1 MEKIR
6 PMKNH
11 PFTDE
16 ENVALRLRW
25 LMASRVAIVTFLLG
39 IAIFIEVKGME
50 PFSYISLP
58 HLFFIIFITYLIS
71 IIYLILLRIIRNI
84 RFNIYIQTF
93 SDVLLIT
100 GLVYVTGGINSIY
113 SVFYPLVIIY
123 AVLFLPRSGV
133 LIIASAS
140 AICYGML
147 LDLEYYGIISPPLHV
162 MLQDYYYSAG
172 YVISRIIIHTFSFYI
187 SAILASYVVEKEK
200 RTRTLLAETEN
211 AFRQLDLLHRSMIE
225 SVDAGILTTNLLGSI
240 KSFNRA
246 AEEITGYS
254 FAEVGEQN
262 IDKIF
267 PGLGEMLAQIDRTD
281 YVSPVKKRV
290 ELVFTVKGNEQKILG
305 CSLSPL
311 KNNRGRQIGNIII
324 FQDLTAVKKLEKAI
338 ERNRRFAFIG
348 EMAAVLAHEMRNPL
362 ASISGSIQVLKK
374 DLTLS
379 ESDAK
384 LMQIVL
390 RGKDQLESFM
400 KDFLLLARPSSGT
413 CEEFDFRGIITD
425 VIESLQYVP
434 DWHEGIEIV
443 RRLDGASIIRANR
456 MEIRQI
462 LWNLV
467 LNAVQSMPEG
477 GRLTIETGW
486 SSEVGGGAAVEIIIS
501 DTGCGIES
509 KYLGKIMEPFYTT
522 KERGTG
528 LGLAIVNR
536 VVEGQGGTLRIDSV
550 PNGGTTCTV
559 WLPQNV

>member
-1 MEKIR
+1 
-6 PMKNH
+6 MKNH
-11 PFTDE
+11 LYIDE
-16 ENVALRLRW
+16 ENVASRLRW

-39 IAIFIEVKGME
+39 IATFIDVKGME

-58 HLFFIIFITYLIS
+58 HLFIIIFFTYLIS
-71 IIYLILLRIIRNI
+71 IIYIILLRIIRNI

-93 SDVLLIT
+93 CDVLLIT

-140 AICYGML
+140 AIFYGLL
-147 LDLEYYGIISPPLHV
+147 LDFEYYGVISPPPKA

-172 YVISRIIIHTFSFYI
+172 YVFSRIIIHTVSFYI
-187 SAILASYVVEKEK
+187 IAILASFVVEKEK
-200 RTRTLLAETEN
+200 RTRTLLEETET

-225 SVDAGILTTNLLGSI
+225 SVDAGILTTNLLGNI

-246 AEEITGYS
+246 AEEITGYF
-254 FAEVGEQN
+254 FAEIEDHNV
-262 IDKIF
+262 DKMF
-267 PGLGEMLAQIDRTD
+267 PGLGEMLSQIDSMD
-281 YVSPVKKRV
+281 YASATKKRV
-290 ELVFTVKGNEQKILG
+290 ELSFTGKGHEEQILG
-305 CSLSPL
+305 CSISPL
-311 KNNRGRQIGNIII
+311 KNNRGRRIGSIII
-324 FQDLTAVKKLEKAI
+324 FQDLTAIKKMERTI
-338 ERNRRFAFIG
+338 ERNRRLAFIG

-374 DLTLS
+374 DLMLS
-379 ESDAK
+379 ETDEK

-400 KDFLLLARPSSGT
+400 RDFLLLARPSSGDS
-413 CEEFDFRGIITD
+413 EEFDLKDVITD
-425 VIESLQYVP
+425 VVESLHYVP

-443 RRLDGASIIRANR
+443 RRLNGPSFVHANR
-456 MEIRQI
+456 VEIRQI
-462 LWNLV
+462 IWNLV

-486 SSEVGGGAAVEIIIS
+486 SPEGDDGLAIEMRIS

-559 WLPQNV
+559 WLPQNAERTND

>member
-1 MEKIR
+1 
-6 PMKNH
+6 MKNH
-11 PFTDE
+11 LFTDE
-16 ENVALRLRW
+16 ENVTSRLRW

-39 IAIFIEVKGME
+39 IATFIEIKGTE

-58 HLFFIIFITYLIS
+58 LLFIIIFITYLIS
-71 IIYLILLRIIRNI
+71 IIYIILLKIVRNI
-84 RFNIYIQTF
+84 RFNIYIQIF
-93 SDVLLIT
+93 CDVLLIT

-140 AICYGML
+140 AIFYGLL
-147 LDLEYYGIISPPLHV
+147 LDLEYYGILSPPPNLI
-162 MLQDYYYSAG
+162 LQDYYYSAG
-172 YVISRIIIHTFSFYI
+172 YVFSRIIIHTFSFYI
-187 SAILASYVVEKEK
+187 IAILASYVIEKEK

-225 SVDAGILTTNLLGSI
+225 SIDAGILTTNLLGNI

-254 FAEVGEQN
+254 FAEVGDHN
-262 IDKIF
+262 VDKIF
-267 PGLGEMLAQIDRTD
+267 PGLGEMLAQIDSTD
-281 YVSPVKKRV
+281 FASLVQKRV
-290 ELVFTVKGNEQKILG
+290 ELVFAGRGQETQILG
-305 CSLSPL
+305 CSISPL
-311 KNNRGRQIGNIII
+311 KNNRGRRIGSIII
-324 FQDLTAVKKLEKAI
+324 FQDLTAIKKMEKTI
-338 ERNRRFAFIG
+338 ERNRRLAFIG

-379 ESDAK
+379 ETDEK

-400 KDFLLLARPSSGT
+400 KDFLLLARPSPGT
-413 CEEFDFRGIITD
+413 SEEFDLRGIITD

-443 RRLDGASIIRANR
+443 RRLDGASIMRANR

-467 LNAVQSMPEG
+467 LNGVQSMPEG

-486 SSEVGGGAAVEIIIS
+486 SPEDEGGVAIEIRIS

-509 KYLGKIMEPFYTT
+509 KYLGKILEPFYTT

-536 VVEGQGGTLRIDSV
+536 VVECQGGTLRIDSV

-559 WLPQNV
+559 WLPQNF

>member
-1 MEKIR
+1 M
-6 PMKNH
+6 
-11 PFTDE
+11 
-16 ENVALRLRW
+16 
-25 LMASRVAIVTFLLG
+25 MASRIAIVTFLLG
-39 IAIFIEVKGME
+39 IATFIEIKGTE

-58 HLFFIIFITYLIS
+58 LLFIIIFITYLIS
-71 IIYLILLRIIRNI
+71 IIYLILLKIVRNI
-84 RFNIYIQTF
+84 RFNVYIQIF
-93 SDVLLIT
+93 CDVLLIT

-140 AICYGML
+140 AIFYGLL
-147 LDLEYYGIISPPLHV
+147 LDLEYYGLLSPPSNV

-172 YVISRIIIHTFSFYI
+172 YVFSRIIIHTFSFYI
-187 SAILASYVVEKEK
+187 IAILASYVVEKEK

-225 SVDAGILTTNLLGSI
+225 SVDAGILTTNLLGNI

-254 FAEVGEQN
+254 FSEVGDHN
-262 IDKIF
+262 VDKIF
-267 PGLGEMLAQIDRTD
+267 PGLGEMLAQIDSADFT
-281 YVSPVKKRV
+281 SPVKKRV
-290 ELVFTVKGNEQKILG
+290 ELVFTGRGQETQILG
-305 CSLSPL
+305 CSISPL
-311 KNNRGRQIGNIII
+311 KNNRGRRIGSIII
-324 FQDLTAVKKLEKAI
+324 FQDLTAIKKMEKTI
-338 ERNRRFAFIG
+338 ERNRRLAFIG

-374 DLTLS
+374 DLRLS
-379 ESDAK
+379 KTDEK

-400 KDFLLLARPSSGT
+400 KDFLLLARPSPGT
-413 CEEFDFRGIITD
+413 SEEFDLRGIITD

-486 SSEVGGGAAVEIIIS
+486 SPEDEGGVAIEIRIS

-509 KYLGKIMEPFYTT
+509 QYLGKIMEPFYTT

-559 WLPQNV
+559 WLPQNF